1 MLESGRL
8 AERFPNLTELDLSP
22 AWCNSSDPEVFGSAA
37 VYMTRGSCTM
47 RLDPD
52 VVNPFEP
59 DHRLEEQ
66 SPSPDSFDRGLRE
79 LVQSYPNLQRL
90 CLVDVFRA
98 KKGSYN
104 ADKDASG
111 FLGHSHYRAEPVGD
125 SNGADFNGAR
135 AQKNGTVILDN
146 IIAARARY
154 DDDYT
159 DRDTEGLDIIAEGCS
174 ILQELELR
182 QCTDDSL
189 QSVSGCKNLQVVRLV
204 GAVPG
209 FYHATFSDR
218 GLRTLARGCK
228 RIVELSLKG
237 CEVGRAGLFVVAR
250 ECPMLS
256 DLTLS
261 GRYFRPDWLGALCF
275 CPNLQTLR
283 LENFHQSEP
292 DECAAAVGWAGGV
305 RQEVGAGGQ
314 QNGQEEEEEEGKDEE
329 GGEEEEEG
337 KAEGEE
343 GGAGEGEEGGEGGEG
358 AEGEE
363 QEEEGEG
370 EGGDEEES
378 EGADAVGRHLERE
391 MSDASLP
398 PSRRFLATVKAAV
411 HRSKTIK
418 TGSGSTSTLDTP
430 SRVKASPRPPQ
441 PPPGFLSPVET
452 LQLIHCDLRSR
463 PFFLAL
469 LAVCANSTA
478 LHLRNCCGLDD
489 ASLAGISVATNRRI
503 GRLAIE
509 GCPLITMTS
518 LEAVVLALPGLR
530 QLAVG
535 DCGGVRDEEMGGEFA
550 DRIFTLKELKWQ
562 PSGGRLAGTGLFE
575 KGRWLVQG
583 G

>member
-79 LVQSYPNLQRL
+79 LVQ
-90 CLVDVFRA
+90 
-98 KKGSYN
+98 K
-104 ADKDASG
+104 
-111 FLGHSHYRAEPVGD
+111 
-125 SNGADFNGAR
+125 
-135 AQKNGTVILDN
+135 
-146 IIAARARY
+146 
-154 DDDYT
+154 
-159 DRDTEGLDIIAEGCS
+159 
-174 ILQELELR
+174 
-182 QCTDDSL
+182 
-189 QSVSGCKNLQVVRLV
+189 
-204 GAVPG
+204 
-209 FYHATFSDR
+209 
-218 GLRTLARGCK
+218 
-228 RIVELSLKG
+228 
-237 CEVGRAGLFVVAR
+237 
-250 ECPMLS
+250 
-256 DLTLS
+256 
-261 GRYFRPDWLGALCF
+261 
-275 CPNLQTLR
+275 
-283 LENFHQSEP
+283 P

-378 EGADAVGRHLERE
+378 EGADA
-391 MSDASLP
+391 
-398 PSRRFLATVKAAV
+398 
-411 HRSKTIK
+411 
-418 TGSGSTSTLDTP
+418 
-430 SRVKASPRPPQ
+430 
-441 PPPGFLSPVET
+441 
-452 LQLIHCDLRSR
+452 LIHCDLRSR

>member
-1 MLESGRL
+1 
-8 AERFPNLTELDLSP
+8 
-22 AWCNSSDPEVFGSAA
+22 
-37 VYMTRGSCTM
+37 
-47 RLDPD
+47 
-52 VVNPFEP
+52 
-59 DHRLEEQ
+59 
-66 SPSPDSFDRGLRE
+66 
-79 LVQSYPNLQRL
+79 
-90 CLVDVFRA
+90 
-98 KKGSYN
+98 
-104 ADKDASG
+104 
-111 FLGHSHYRAEPVGD
+111 
-125 SNGADFNGAR
+125 
-135 AQKNGTVILDN
+135 
-146 IIAARARY
+146 
-154 DDDYT
+154 
-159 DRDTEGLDIIAEGCS
+159 
-174 ILQELELR
+174 
-182 QCTDDSL
+182 
-189 QSVSGCKNLQVVRLV
+189 
-204 GAVPG
+204 
-209 FYHATFSDR
+209 
-218 GLRTLARGCK
+218 
-228 RIVELSLKG
+228 
-237 CEVGRAGLFVVAR
+237 
-250 ECPMLS
+250 MLS

-314 QNGQEEEEEEGKDEE
+314 QNGQEEEEGEGKDEE
-329 GGEEEEEG
+329 GEEEEEEG

-343 GGAGEGEEGGEGGEG
+343 GGGEEGGEGEEG

-370 EGGDEEES
+370 EGGEGGEEEDK
-378 EGADAVGRHLERE
+378 EGADLTVKRLERE
-391 MSDASLP
+391 MSDISLP

-418 TGSGSTSTLDTP
+418 T
-430 SRVKASPRPPQ
+430 
-441 PPPGFLSPVET
+441 GFLSPVET

-509 GCPLITMTS
+509 GCPLITMKS

-530 QLAVG
+530 QLVVG

-583 G
+583 GVREKSFERPQTLIGFSR

>member
-1 MLESGRL
+1 MASSWSSSLWSSSAASSASSQPSDEVILRLLRLVTTSSDLKSCSLVSRRWLRLHGQIKSSLKLYDWSMLESGRL

-111 FLGHSHYRAEPVGD
+111 
-125 SNGADFNGAR
+125 
-135 AQKNGTVILDN
+135 
-146 IIAARARY
+146 
-154 DDDYT
+154 
-159 DRDTEGLDIIAEGCS
+159 
-174 ILQELELR
+174 
-182 QCTDDSL
+182 
-189 QSVSGCKNLQVVRLV
+189 
-204 GAVPG
+204 
-209 FYHATFSDR
+209 
-218 GLRTLARGCK
+218 
-228 RIVELSLKG
+228 
-237 CEVGRAGLFVVAR
+237 
-250 ECPMLS
+250 
-256 DLTLS
+256 
-261 GRYFRPDWLGALCF
+261 
-275 CPNLQTLR
+275 

-378 EGADAVGRHLERE
+378 EGADA
-391 MSDASLP
+391 
-398 PSRRFLATVKAAV
+398 
-411 HRSKTIK
+411 
-418 TGSGSTSTLDTP
+418 
-430 SRVKASPRPPQ
+430 
-441 PPPGFLSPVET
+441 
-452 LQLIHCDLRSR
+452 LIHCDLRSR